1 MQNPLSKTASFRQ
14 SAQYTQ
20 GAQERGPADSGGAA
34 LTILFGFSKAAGLTS
49 PLLLLPPQLLPLD
62 GEDGLEQAILILGV

>member
-14 SAQYTQ
+14 SAQYAQ

-34 LTILFGFSKAAGLTS
+34 LAVFFRFSKAGLTS
-49 PLLLLPPQLLPLD
+49 PLFLLPPQLFPLD